1 MRVLAI
7 VVNYRTPD
15 AALAAARSLVS
26 AMNGLGRVII
36 VDNDSRDGSLE
47 TLQRAVAAESLRD
60 RVDVVPSAVN
70 GGFGFGNNIAF
81 RRAAQ
86 SAEPPDYFY
95 LLNPDALAEPET
107 VSRLV
112 EFMDAHPRVGIAGSR
127 IHGMDGAQHVSA
139 FRFPTA
145 ISELEAG
152 LRLGIVTKR
161 LRNWAVAAEMP
172 SKTGPVDWVSGASL
186 ILRRTMLDEIGWF
199 DERYFLYFEETDLCF
214 RARGRGYETW
224 YVHEAT
230 VRHEGCLS
238 TGMNDRNRRFPPYWF
253 SSRQR
258 FFRKSYG
265 KGTLITA
272 NALFAFGY
280 ALFRVRRR
288 IQRKPDVDPPHFLSD
303 FLRYNFVPTP
313 PPRLG

>member
-1 MRVLAI
+1 MRVLTV

-15 AALAAARSLVS
+15 AALAAARSLVPGMS
-26 AMNGLGRVII
+26 GLGKIVV
-36 VDNDSRDGSLE
+36 VDNDSQDGSFEAL
-47 TLQRAVAAESLRD
+47 TAAIAADSMSDTVE
-60 RVDVVPSAVN
+60 VVSSAVN

-86 SAEPPDYFY
+86 TAKPPDYFY
-95 LLNPDALAEPET
+95 LLNPDALSEPDT
-107 VSRLV
+107 VPSLV
-112 EFMDAHPRVGIAGSR
+112 KFMDAHPTVGIAGCR

-145 ISELEAG
+145 IGELEAG
-152 LRLGIVTKR
+152 LRLGIVTRR

-172 SKTGPVDWVSGASL
+172 SRTGPVDWVSGASL
-186 ILRRTMLDEIGWF
+186 ILRRSMLDEVGWF

-214 RARGRGYETW
+214 RARRAGHVTW

-230 VRHEGCLS
+230 VRHEGSLS
-238 TGMNDRNRRFPPYWF
+238 TGMGDRKRRFPPYWF

-258 FFRKSYG
+258 FFKKNYG
-265 KGTLITA
+265 PGTLLTA
-272 NALFAFGY
+272 NALFALSY

-288 IQRKPDVDPPHFLSD
+288 IQGKPDLDPPHFLTD
-303 FLRYNFVPTP
+303 FLRYNLIPVP